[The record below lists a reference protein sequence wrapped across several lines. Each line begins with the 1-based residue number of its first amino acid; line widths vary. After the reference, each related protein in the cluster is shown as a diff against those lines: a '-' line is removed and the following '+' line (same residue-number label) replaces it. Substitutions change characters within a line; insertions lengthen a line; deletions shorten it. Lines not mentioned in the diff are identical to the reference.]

1 MEITEYLPAEFRTEI
16 TTRMLCGAEE
26 IRLRVGQPLEILYA
40 DEKEKKIGLLTEAHM
55 REVLNYLSG
64 YCVYALEEE
73 LRQGYFTL
81 EGGHRIG
88 VSGRASYEKKGNINC
103 MKMLS
108 CISGLNIRLAHE
120 RKGCASVLIPW
131 LYCGENV
138 YHTFF
143 FAPPGVGKTTYLRD
157 CIRLLSAGNRMRAG
171 KKVGVV
177 DERSEI
183 AACYR
188 GIPQNDLGPR
198 TDVLDNCP
206 KEPGIYMLL
215 RSMSPQIIAVDEL
228 GLAEDFAAVA
238 DCARCGVSVLGTIHA
253 GAVSE
258 VMQRIRRG
266 GLDMLQSQMRLIGL
280 KREPDG
286 SRLLTVYEGGGNV
299 LWEGFSESA

>member
-1 MEITEYLPAEFRTEI
+1 MEITEYLPVDFRTQMEAE
-16 TTRMLCGAEE
+16 TLCGAEE

-40 DEKEKKIGLLTEAHM
+40 DEKEKEIGLLTEAHM

-64 YCVYALEEE
+64 YSVYALEEE

-88 VSGRASYEKKGNINC
+88 VSGRASYEKHGTSSC
-103 MKMLS
+103 MKLLS

-120 RKGCASVLIPW
+120 KKGCASVLIPW

-157 CIRLLSAGNRMRAG
+157 CIRLLSKGNHLRAG

-206 KEPGIYMLL
+206 KEHGIHMLL

-228 GLAEDFAAVA
+228 GLPEDFAAVA
-238 DCARCGVSVLGTIHA
+238 DCARCGVRSLEPYMP
-253 GAVSE
+253 AV
-258 VMQRIRRG
+258 
-266 GLDMLQSQMRLIGL
+266 
-280 KREPDG
+280 
-286 SRLLTVYEGGGNV
+286 
-299 LWEGFSESA
+299 F

>member
-1 MEITEYLPAEFRTEI
+1 MEITEYLPVDFRTQMEAE
-16 TTRMLCGAEE
+16 TLCGAEE

-40 DEKEKKIGLLTEAHM
+40 DEKEKEIGLLTEAHM

-64 YCVYALEEE
+64 YSVYALEEE

-88 VSGRASYEKKGNINC
+88 VSGRASYEKHGTSSC
-103 MKMLS
+103 MKLLS

-120 RKGCASVLIPW
+120 KKGCASVLIPW

-143 FAPPGVGKTTYLRD
+143 FAPPGIGKTTYLRD
-157 CIRLLSAGNRMRAG
+157 CIRLLSKGNHLRAG

-198 TDVLDNCP
+198 TDVLDGC
-206 KEPGIYMLL
+206 KKTEGIRMLL
-215 RSMSPQIIAVDEL
+215 RSMSPQILAVDEL
-228 GLAEDFAAVA
+228 GGKEDFAAVKQA
-238 DCARCGVSVLGTIHA
+238 LCCGCRVLGTVHA
-253 GAVSE
+253 GCVQELLDKPYLQACVTQKLFGRYILIERNSRGE
-258 VMQRIRRG
+258 RSTTIYDERMERIC
-266 GLDMLQSQMRLIGL
+266 
-280 KREPDG
+280 
-286 SRLLTVYEGGGNV
+286 
-299 LWEGFSESA
+299 